1 VSSGGSKSE
10 RSANTRAT
18 TKRGKFKIDN
28 VLVPLDFSR
37 ASLKAIDY
45 ALGLVSR
52 FGAKLNFA
60 HVLDYDYP
68 PPALAMLG
76 VVIPAPGIGRDA
88 KCRLKDIAKKYAI
101 DLPAENLNVVTGRAY
116 HEICQLARRL
126 EIDLIVIS
134 TRGLTGLK
142 HLFLGSTAERVVQ
155 HAPCPVLVVRERERD
170 FLRGDAKSNRYLQ
183 LKKILVPLDF
193 SACSIAGLEFAIRFA
208 SRWDAQLVLLNAVPI
223 RALVPYGE
231 YGGRELPDI
240 IGYAQDA
247 AKQEMKELISRMR
260 TRGIKVEAAVEL
272 GDAAEEICDYA
283 REHDV
288 DLIIT
293 STHGS
298 TGLKHVVIG
307 STAEHVVRYA
317 HCPVLVVPSHP
328 RRGNPA

>member
-1 VSSGGSKSE
+1 MK
-10 RSANTRAT
+10 T
-18 TKRGKFKIDN
+18 RGKFKIDN

-45 ALGLVSR
+45 ALALVSR
-52 FGAKLNFA
+52 FGAKLNFV

-68 PPALAMLG
+68 PPALAMMG
-76 VVIPAPGIGRDA
+76 VVIPDPGIGRNA
-88 KCRLKDIAKKYAI
+88 KRRLKDIARKYAI

-126 EIDLIVIS
+126 EIDLIVTS
-134 TRGLTGLK
+134 TRGHTGLK

-155 HAPCPVLVVRERERD
+155 HAPCPVLVVREHERD
-170 FLRGDAKSNRYLQ
+170 FLRGDAKSNRGLQ

-208 SRWDAQLVLLNAVPI
+208 SRWDAQLVLFNAVPI
-223 RALVPYGE
+223 RAFVPYGD

-240 IGYAQDA
+240 TGYAQDA
-247 AKQEMKELISRMR
+247 AKQEMEDLISKLR

-272 GDAAEEICDYA
+272 GSAAEEICDHA
-283 REHDV
+283 REQGA

-298 TGLKHVVIG
+298 TGLGHVVIG

-317 HCPVLVVPSHP
+317 YCPVLVVPSHP